1 MANILNNN
9 YAGSL
14 TPGISSLLSV
24 GSNDTALWNV
34 AMTNGSKVRFSYAQ
48 SSAPLQ
54 LISDN
59 SGNGVGLCGLLTNG
73 QNTLNF
79 MNLDLV
85 AVGGVTVEC
94 RDAFYQTDYANA
106 FNGVLS
112 QEVDDEL
119 INTFATDLIKDFSL
133 KAQNLRWSGDVTSA
147 DTNLNVQDGVVV
159 KIQAKGAFDAVT
171 NPNGYQQ
178 LPSTPVTATNV
189 IDELKAVINAL
200 PTYVTSAPGFKVIVG
215 PVVSAALR
223 SAAMVQVGVNNMTLT
238 GRDEATGRLTDNFFG
253 YSVYEARGL
262 GAVAANSNIIMAG
275 NFEDTPRGVIK
286 AGFNTPNDEKTIEI
300 VDLENRNIRFTVA
313 TGQAVDVLPN
323 LSEVAMNA

>member
-34 AMTNGSKVRFSYAQ
+34 AMTNGSKVRFSYAEAD
-48 SSAPLQ
+48 APLQ

-59 SGNGVGLCGLLTNG
+59 AGNGVGLCGILTNG
-73 QNTLNF
+73 SSTLDF

-85 AVGGVTVEC
+85 SIGGSFVEC
-94 RDAFYQTDYANA
+94 RDAFYQTDYAGA

-112 QEVDDEL
+112 QEVDPEL
-119 INTFATDLIKDFSL
+119 VNAFATDLIKRISL
-133 KAQNLRWSGDVTSA
+133 KAQDLRWSGDTASA
-147 DTNLNVQDGVVV
+147 NPNLAFQDGIVI
-159 KIQAKGAFDAVT
+159 KIQAKGAFDSVT

-178 LPSTPVTATNV
+178 LPTTPVTSANV
-189 IDELKAVINAL
+189 ITEISNVINAL
-200 PTYVTSAPGFKVIVG
+200 PTYVTSAPGFKVVVG
-215 PVVSAALR
+215 PAVASALR
-223 SAAMVQVGVNNMTLT
+223 AAAMVQVGVNNMTLT
-238 GRDEATGRLTDNFFG
+238 GRDESTGLLTDNFFG

-262 GAVAANSNIIMAG
+262 GIVAANSNIIMAG
-275 NFEDTPRGVIK
+275 NFEDSTRGVIK

-300 VDLENRNIRFTVA
+300 VDLENRNLRFTIA

-323 LSEVAMNA
+323 LSELAMNA